1 MEKRLKFSVYA
12 ASVALYLPCVVYGL
26 VCWIGGYTAHQEPS
40 KIVAETLQGI
50 ALAFVPLLLE
60 KIFRLEISFF
70 ANLMLF
76 IFSFGAIFLGQFVGL
91 YYSTSWWDKVTHVFS
106 GVMLFFYGTALS
118 GVFFKDDNKLAVVVF
133 GVLFAL
139 AAGLLWEIAEFTIDT
154 VFGSEMQ
161 KCIPDAFRN
170 GGDIFKEL
178 NGTVEEIGQ
187 FYQKPSGYRYALM
200 DTMFD
205 IIADTAGAVLSAV
218 ALIFVKRERCARL
231 FGIIKRKPPVK
242 E

>member
-1 MEKRLKFSVYA
+1 
-12 ASVALYLPCVVYGL
+12 
-26 VCWIGGYTAHQEPS
+26 
-40 KIVAETLQGI
+40 
-50 ALAFVPLLLE
+50 
-60 KIFRLEISFF
+60 
-70 ANLMLF
+70 
-76 IFSFGAIFLGQFVGL
+76 
-91 YYSTSWWDKVTHVFS
+91 
-106 GVMLFFYGTALS
+106 
-118 GVFFKDDNKLAVVVF
+118 
-133 GVLFAL
+133 
-139 AAGLLWEIAEFTIDT
+139 
-154 VFGSEMQ
+154 MQ

-170 GGDIFKEL
+170 GGDIFKDL

>member
-1 MEKRLKFSVYA
+1 MSICARIVVAVTLHEVDSPPNAKTCAKRDNQSLQYTNCAVEKLH
-12 ASVALYLPCVVYGL
+12 
-26 VCWIGGYTAHQEPS
+26 IN
-40 KIVAETLQGI
+40 
-50 ALAFVPLLLE
+50 LAFVPLLLE

-170 GGDIFKEL
+170 GGDIFKDL

-205 IIADTAGAVLSAV
+205 IPSTDV
-218 ALIFVKRERCARL
+218 
-231 FGIIKRKPPVK
+231 RKFTVTLPYAKKKIEKANILELKQVG
-242 E
+242 